1 MILVNVGQG
10 LPRPVVFDDC
20 VIKGTRK
27 GCPYKITPTQKTKTP
42 LKIFILNGAK
52 I

>member
-1 MILVNVGQG
+1 MILVNVGH
-10 LPRPVVFDDC
+10 PVVPLDGTGK
-20 VIKGTRK
+20 KGHHR
-27 GCPYKITPTQKTKTP
+27 IAPTTKTP